1 MENIKNIIEETRSGE
16 IFSATFVKK
25 DGTLRKIK
33 ARCGV
38 TKGTNGVGLS
48 FDPLTK
54 NLLPVFDMDKQA
66 FRMINLNTL
75 KEVKIKGKTIKF
87 N

>member
-1 MENIKNIIEETRSGE
+1 MKNIKNIIEETKSGQ
-16 IFSATFVKK
+16 IFSAKFIKK
-25 DGTLRKIK
+25 DGTLGKIK
-33 ARCGV
+33 AMCGV
-38 TKGTNGVGLS
+38 KKGTNGVGLS

-75 KEVKIKGKTIKF
+75 KQVKIKGKTIKF

>member
-1 MENIKNIIEETRSGE
+1 MENIKNIIEQTRSGE
-16 IFSATFVKK
+16 IFSATFIKK

-38 TKGTNGVGLS
+38 KKGTNGVGLS